1 MYPTPAVCPR
11 CGSEQIFKNGS
22 KGGRPRYVCCGCN
35 RSFGPTYGTPLY
47 RLKTPAKEVAN
58 ALVIV
63 MRRGSLCAAEEITGH
78 KYETIGEWLRRAGE
92 HAEAL
97 TEALGA
103 DLHLT
108 EVEVDAFWSFVKKS
122 APLLGTA
129 QTRRRRWAQSPTHP
143 ETPRTPETA
152 RGRGALR
159 TASAKGL
166 AGAG

>member
-1 MYPTPAVCPR
+1 MYLSPSVCPR

-22 KGGRPRYVCCGCN
+22 KGGRPRYVCRGCS

-47 RLKTPAKEVAN
+47 RLKTPASEVAH
-58 ALVIV
+58 ALLIV

-97 TEALGA
+97 TEALVK
-103 DLHLT
+103 DLHLS

-122 APLLGTA
+122 GPLLGTA
-129 QTRRRRWAQSPTHP
+129 QARRPRWAQTLTDPLRP
-143 ETPRTPETA
+143 ETLTEVP
-152 RGRGALR
+152 
-159 TASAKGL
+159 